1 TRRSNQRGHVA
12 KKKAQESYPL
22 ERVRNIGIVA
32 HVDAGKTTTTEQINY
47 YTGAMHRIGT
57 VDDGNTVTDYM
68 AQEQERG
75 ITIVSANVTVHWT
88 PATGVQHRINLID
101 TPGHIDFTAEVE
113 RALRVLDG
121 AVGVFCGVA
130 GVQAQSSTVWRQ
142 AGTYGV
148 PRIAYV
154 NKLDRTGANFYDVLT
169 DLKERLEMLPIP
181 VQIPIGEEKDFNG
194 IVDLITQRAWTW
206 DDGDPP
212 PPPVEGDVPEEVQ
225 DEVALYREQMIE
237 RIAEL
242 DDEVATAFLEERELT
257 PELLRA
263 GLRRIT
269 IACKGY
275 PVLCGSSFKHKGV
288 QPLLDA
294 VCHYLPAP
302 TDRPPIE
309 GRAPKGK
316 GKRRKDDDQD
326 AWEPASRAPSLDEPF
341 CALAFKTVSS
351 KTNDLTYL
359 RIYSGTAD
367 RSCQLLNPRTGKKER
382 LGGGIYRLTAN
393 RKEPLDEASVG
404 DMVGVVGLRYTRTG
418 DTLCDAQSPIL
429 LETIGFP
436 FPVVSRAVEPKSTK
450 DKDDLRLALERL
462 SKDDPTL
469 TVSFPEDNDSG
480 QTVISGM
487 GELHLEVVTRRLQDD
502 WKVEAKVGKP
512 RVSYKQTVAGPGK
525 GSFVYDREQGDKRVF
540 AGIDL
545 EVTPTP
551 KAGKLSVVFACPA
564 DLVPADYQLAIEDAL
579 RAKASG
585 VGDWGDPLIDVQI
598 KVVGGKYEPELSN
611 EAAFCAAA
619 SFALEKALED
629 AGLISLEPVMT
640 LTVETPEDMLGN
652 VQQDLQMRRAQI
664 LSMSPV
670 KDRLRVVAAV
680 PMAETFGYS
689 SDIRSRTGG
698 QADFTLEPRE
708 YEVVPEGK
716 RPKLF

>member
-1 TRRSNQRGHVA
+1 MA
-12 KKKAQESYPL
+12 KKKAQASYPL

-47 YTGAMHRIGT
+47 YTGAMHRIGS
-57 VDDGNTVTDYM
+57 VDEGNTVTDWNE
-68 AQEQERG
+68 QEQERG
-75 ITIVSANVTVHWT
+75 ITIFSANVTVHWT
-88 PATGVQHRINLID
+88 PTGGDEHRINIID

-142 AGTYGV
+142 ADTYGV

-169 DLKERLEMLPIP
+169 DLKDQLDMMPIP
-181 VQIPIGEEKDFNG
+181 VQVPIGEEKGFRG
-194 IVDLITQRAWTW
+194 VVDLVTQRAWMW
-206 DDGDPP
+206 DEGDPP
-212 PPPVEGDVPEEVQ
+212 PPPVEGDVPQGVADEVQ
-225 DEVALYREQMIE
+225 LYREQMIE
-237 RIAEL
+237 RLAEL
-242 DDEVATAFLEERELT
+242 DEEVGDAFLEERELT

-263 GLRRIT
+263 GLRRVT
-269 IACKGY
+269 LACKGY

-294 VCHYLPAP
+294 ICHYLPSP
-302 TDRPPIE
+302 PDRPPIE

-316 GKRRKDDDQD
+316 GKGKRRKDEDQD
-326 AWEPASRAPSLDEPF
+326 AWEPADRAPSIDEPF

-351 KTNDLTYL
+351 KTNELTYL
-359 RIYSGTAD
+359 RIYSGSAD
-367 RSCQLLNPRTGKKER
+367 RSNQLLNPRTGKKER

-393 RKEPLDEASVG
+393 RKEAIDQASVG

-418 DTLCDAQSPIL
+418 DTLCDAQHPII

-450 DKDDLRLALERL
+450 DKDDLRNALEKL

-480 QTVISGM
+480 QTLISGM
-487 GELHLEVVTRRLQDD
+487 GELHLEVVTRRLMDD

-512 RVSYKQTVAGPGK
+512 RVSYKQTVKGPGK
-525 GSFVYDREQGDKRVF
+525 ARHVWKHEQGDKQLM
-540 AGIDL
+540 AGIQL
-545 EVTPTP
+545 EVKATP
-551 KAGKLSVVFACPA
+551 KAGKLSVVFACSGEQ
-564 DLVPADYQLAIEDAL
+564 VPADYQPAIEDAL
-579 RAKASG
+579 RGKASG
-585 VGDWGDPLIDVQI
+585 VGDWGDPLIDTEI
-598 KVVGGKYEPELSN
+598 KVVGGTFDPELSN
-611 EAAFCAAA
+611 ETAFCAAA
-619 SFALEKALED
+619 SFALEQALED
-629 AGLISLEPVMT
+629 AGLVSLEPVMT
-640 LTVETPEDMLGN
+640 LVVETPEDLLGN

-664 LSMSPV
+664 LSMNPV
-670 KDRLRVVAAV
+670 KDRLRIVAAV

-708 YEVVPEGK
+708 YAVVPEGK